1 MKLENFNNIGII
13 GSSGFVGR
21 VLIDY
26 LKSIG
31 KSYSIIS
38 GDILDS
44 KFKEQ
49 ENHYDLIFHFAA
61 YSSTSNFNINMYKTI
76 IEGTNNVI
84 DFCKAKNTFLAYSS
98 TLGIEYFYNENILHK
113 INLQS
118 VYNCSKLISEQLIRN
133 SGLNYSIVRF
143 PSLYSEKQLMNKNSL
158 IYKFTF
164 NRNINLFDIDKKY
177 PVGNIDKIII
187 DWCNNLIH
195 DFKTNYE
202 LYTVEELYKKCEIN
216 FFNIKRNF

>member
-31 KSYSIIS
+31 KSYSIIT

-84 DFCKAKNTFLAYSS
+84 DFCKNKNTFLAYSS
-98 TLGIEYFYNENILHK
+98 TLGIEYFYNENVLHK
-113 INLQS
+113 LNLQS

-143 PSLYSEKQLMNKNSL
+143 PSLYSEKQLMNRDSL

-164 NRNINLFDIDKKY
+164 NKNINLFDIDKEY

-202 LYTVEELYKKCEIN
+202 LYTVEELYNKCKIN
-216 FFNIKRNF
+216 FFNIKQNF